1 MSPSNQ
7 RMVSPHEDGWA
18 VHAPGASRASSVH
31 ATQAA
36 AQDAARATLENT
48 GGGELVTQGR
58 DGQIRSKD
66 TIARKDPFPPAG

>member
-7 RMVSPHEDGWA
+7 RTVSPHDDGWA

-31 ATQAA
+31 ATQAEA
-36 AQDAARATLENT
+36 RDAARTTLENS

-58 DGQIRSKD
+58 DGAIRSKD